1 MLNNFCSELYYFSF
15 YVFFILFQLLQLRID
30 ALYAENEDL
39 KGENAKFKK
48 MIINQE
54 NEIQRLGK
62 ENKQLNCDLIEAK
75 QSVRSL
81 KVQVDQYME
90 DVQILKDDMNKKDA
104 KIEELHESLQSL
116 MEELKIKTKLFEEK
130 EIQLEELINVLR
142 TEIGKLND
150 RVLQSDARSDDLQR
164 RLAAAMREIEILRK
178 KLANSGRFRKYVE
191 VKREVLDLRD
201 KNDALVYRFSE
212 ELKPVLPVMKTDGR
226 VKSAGV
232 KFNGVDLQYD
242 RPRSAKRN
250 NSFSDISLSSN
261 SSNND
266 ILR

>member
-1 MLNNFCSELYYFSF
+1 
-15 YVFFILFQLLQLRID
+15 
-30 ALYAENEDL
+30 
-39 KGENAKFKK
+39 

-104 KIEELHESLQSL
+104 KIKELHESLQSL

-201 KNDALVYRFSE
+201 KNDALVHRFSE
-212 ELKPVLPVMKTDGR
+212 ELKPILPVMKTDGR

-250 NSFSDISLSSN
+250 NSFSDISLSSS